1 MPKSLKKIFD
11 EKLTFFKLLEA
22 YERACK
28 NKRNR
33 NDVIFYHMN
42 LETNLMNLYNEIKSG
57 SYKRGKYK
65 VFTVKEPK
73 ERMIKSLP
81 FKDRIVHQWYVE
93 EFIIPY
99 FVPKFIDDTFA
110 CIKDRGTHKAVEKLQ
125 KYMRIM
131 KRNHGHYYIIKFDI
145 KKYFFNIDKDILFD
159 ILSKYISD
167 YKLLD
172 FTKILLFD
180 GDEKKGIPIGNYTSQ
195 YFANIYLNELDHYI
209 KDKLH
214 IKFFIR
220 YMDDFI
226 ILIEKKEDA
235 KIVME
240 KVRKFLK
247 EKLDLDLNDKSGYY
261 PNELGADFCGYRI
274 YETHILLRKRS
285 IKKIKKLV
293 KYVNEKYDN
302 NSLDFEKF
310 RQQFNSWRGHAKHA
324 NSYKLRKKYFDMIKV
339 NDKLEM

>member
-1 MPKSLKKIFD
+1 MPKTLKKVFD
-11 EKLTFFKLLEA
+11 KKLTYLKLTEA
-22 YERACK
+22 YERASK

-33 NDVIFYHMN
+33 NDVIFYSMD
-42 LETNLMNLYNEIKSG
+42 LETNLMNLYKDIKIG
-57 SYKRGKYK
+57 KYKHGEYK
-65 VFTVKEPK
+65 VFTVMEPK
-73 ERMIKSLP
+73 ERTIKALP
-81 FKDRIVHQWYVE
+81 FRDRIVHQWYIE

-99 FVPKFIDDTFA
+99 FVPKFINDTFA
-110 CIKDRGTHKAVEKLQ
+110 CIKDRGTHKAVERIQ

-131 KRNHGHYYIIKFDI
+131 KRNYGHYYIIKFDI
-145 KKYFFNIDKDILFD
+145 KKYFFNIDRDILFD
-159 ILSKYISD
+159 ILSRQIKD

-172 FTKILLFD
+172 FTRNLLFD
-180 GDEKKGIPIGNYTSQ
+180 SDEKKGIPIGNYTSQ

-209 KDKLH
+209 KDELH
-214 IKFFIR
+214 IKYYTR

-226 ILIEKKEDA
+226 ILIQKKEDA
-235 KIVME
+235 KVIME

-247 EKLDLDLNDKSGYY
+247 NELNLDLNDKSGYY

-285 IKKIKKLV
+285 VKKIKKLV